1 MKRVVFILVF
11 AMLGKQALAW
21 GFLGHKTINYYACFA
36 LPQDLFGFY
45 KNYSEYVKTH
55 AVDADSRRYLIDAEA
70 CRHYLDCDHYEHSA
84 PLDTIPHRWFDAIEK
99 YTEDTLLEYG
109 IVPWHV
115 LTMKYRL
122 TQAFKEKNLRKIL
135 KNSADIGHYIA
146 DAHVPLHS
154 TSNYNGQQTDQVG
167 IHALWETRLPQLFYD
182 SIDKMPGTVEY
193 ISNPQEFI
201 WSRLSESYSMVDSVL
216 SLEKLISKMHP
227 NDKRSL
233 ESYGRGVK
241 RAYSIPFSR
250 DYYYALDNMV
260 ERRMLASIEAVASF
274 WYTAWVDAG
283 QPDLSEFGNLSM
295 DEWSDDKIITPDLNQ
310 KMKGRQEYDIE

>member
-1 MKRVVFILVF
+1 MKKISLLIVVCMV
-11 AMLGKQALAW
+11 GSQAFAW

-45 KNYSEYVKTH
+45 KTYADYIRSH
-55 AVDADSRRYLIDAEA
+55 AVDADSRRYLVDEEA
-70 CRHYLDCDHYEHSA
+70 CRHYLDCDHYEHVS
-84 PLDTIPHRWFDAIEK
+84 PLDTIPHYWLKAVEK

-115 LTMKYRL
+115 MKMKYRL
-122 TQAFKEKNLRKIL
+122 TQAFKEKDLKKIL

-182 SIDKMPGTVEY
+182 SINKMPGTVSYLDSPRKY
-193 ISNPQEFI
+193 I
-201 WSRLSESYSMVDSVL
+201 WTRLSESYALVDSVL

-233 ESYGRGVK
+233 ESNGRNVK
-241 RAYSIPFSR
+241 RAYSVPFST
-250 DYYYALDNMV
+250 DYYHALDNMV

-295 DEWSDDKIITPDLNQ
+295 EELLEDEATTPDINQ
-310 KMKGRQEYDIE
+310 KMKGRQEYDID

>member
-1 MKRVVFILVF
+1 M
-11 AMLGKQALAW
+11 AKQTYAW

-36 LPQDLFGFY
+36 LPEDLFGFY
-45 KNYSEYVKTH
+45 KTYSDYVKSH

-70 CRHYLDCDHYEHSA
+70 CRHYLDCDHYEYAA
-84 PLDTIPHRWFDAIEK
+84 PLDTVPHNWFKAVEK
-99 YTEDTLLEYG
+99 YTEDTLYEYG

-115 LTMKYRL
+115 MRMKNRL
-122 TQAFKEKNLRKIL
+122 TQAFKEKDLKKIL

-182 SIDKMPGTVEY
+182 SINKMPGTVEY
-193 ISNPQEFI
+193 LDKPQEYI
-201 WSRLSESYSMVDSVL
+201 WTRLSESFALVDSVL
-216 SLEKLISKMHP
+216 SLEKLISEMHP
-227 NDKRSL
+227 NDKKSL
-233 ESYGRGVK
+233 ESNGRNVK
-241 RAYSIPFSR
+241 RVYSIPFST
-250 DYYYALDNMV
+250 DYYHALDNMV

-274 WYTAWVDAG
+274 WYSAWVDAG

-295 DEWSDDKIITPDLNQ
+295 EELVEEAPVPDINQ
-310 KMKGRQEYDIE
+310 KMKGRQEYDVE